1 MASIRLNKEP
11 PKMLTP
17 FTEESEVF
25 VDPNMADAI
34 LKPLNDRTRFSS
46 SVDSSSYR

>member
-1 MASIRLNKEP
+1 MASIRPIKDL

-17 FTEESEVF
+17 FSEESEIF
-25 VDPNMADAI
+25 VDPEAI
-34 LKPLNDRTRFSS
+34 LKPLNDRPRLSS